1 LRERS
6 ATPESWMPFMLSMC
20 GKIPC
25 MRAPLWKPSPQETR
39 SRSRAAS
46 TSEARK
52 RTARPGN
59 HHVDRA
65 GVLRRRARVG
75 DDHRE
80 PWRDRRRRGVSA
92 AGVAPPPLREAHATH
107 APATAEPG
115 GTDATALEIL
125 HRPTTFSIGI
135 SSHAATVHPSRK
147 KHQTRLLMG
156 LRLNHEAIISGKPA
170 NARPGRCG
178 VLSGYRRIT

>member
-1 LRERS
+1 
-6 ATPESWMPFMLSMC
+6 MPFMLSMC

-25 MRAPLWKPSPQETR
+25 MRAACWIRAPQDALC
-39 SRSRAAS
+39 RSRAVS
-46 TSEARK
+46 TSAPRN
-52 RTARPGN
+52 RTALPGN

-65 GVLRRRARVG
+65 GVLRLRARVG

-80 PWRDRRRRGVSA
+80 PWRDCRRHGVSA
-92 AGVAPPPLREAHATH
+92 AGVAPPLREAHATH
-107 APATAEPG
+107 TPATAELG

-125 HRPTTFSIGI
+125 HRPATFSIGI

-156 LRLNHEAIISGKPA
+156 LLLSDWIRQRSRAGTLISLGS
-170 NARPGRCG
+170 NFGEH
-178 VLSGYRRIT
+178 SIGYR